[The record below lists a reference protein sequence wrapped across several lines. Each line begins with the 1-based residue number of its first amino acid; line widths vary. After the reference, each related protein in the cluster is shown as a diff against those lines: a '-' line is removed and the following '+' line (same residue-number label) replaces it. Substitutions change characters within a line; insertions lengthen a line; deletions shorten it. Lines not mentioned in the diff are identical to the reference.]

1 MAKKQNLGKKNTFGW
16 RDIIS
21 IILPKT

>member
-1 MAKKQNLGKKNTFGW
+1 MAKKQNLDKKNTFGW

>member
-16 RDIIS
+16 KDIIS